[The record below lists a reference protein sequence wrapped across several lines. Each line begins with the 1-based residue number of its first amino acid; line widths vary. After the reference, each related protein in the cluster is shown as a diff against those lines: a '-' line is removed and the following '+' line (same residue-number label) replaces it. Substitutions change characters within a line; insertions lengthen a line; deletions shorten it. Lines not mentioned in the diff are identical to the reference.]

1 MPNVHVM
8 ANVQCTLQGS
18 TPEQGALNFSNNAP
32 SWEDLQRMAEQ
43 QAKEMNW
50 SRPDLEQ
57 ARLCSMLSDINA
69 AASEVRAET
78 NTGILQWCF
87 AW

>member
-1 MPNVHVM
+1 
-8 ANVQCTLQGS
+8 
-18 TPEQGALNFSNNAP
+18 
-32 SWEDLQRMAEQ
+32 MAEQ

-69 AASEVRAET
+69 AASEVSAET
-78 NTGILQWCF
+78 NDGKTAVVASPGDMLCQQCF
-87 AW
+87 CPS

>member
-1 MPNVHVM
+1 
-8 ANVQCTLQGS
+8 
-18 TPEQGALNFSNNAP
+18 
-32 SWEDLQRMAEQ
+32 MAEQ

-57 ARLCSMLSDINA
+57 ARLRSMLSDINT
-69 AASEVRAET
+69 AASEPRAGI
-78 NTGILQWCF
+78 NTAIMRYCF